1 MANTAMT
8 AYRRAEKR
16 LWHEGTIG
24 IPSTTEKKTIARY
37 WVKAYDEP
45 SEYGIEG
52 GKISKMEI
60 EINGQKVCNY
70 DRGWD
75 IYPETE
81 EANIA
86 YAILMEEYN

>member
-1 MANTAMT
+1 MGIQKERKN
-8 AYRRAEKR
+8 RN
-16 LWHEGTIG
+16 WHEGVIG
-24 IPSTTEKKTIARY
+24 IPVKRGKMIAAKY

-45 SEYGIEG
+45 SEYGIEEG
-52 GKISKMEI
+52 RISKMTI

-81 EANIA
+81 EANLA
-86 YAILMEEYN
+86 YAILMHSYN

>member
-1 MANTAMT
+1 MT
-8 AYRRAEKR
+8 DYRREARR
-16 LWHEGTIG
+16 LWHEGAIG
-24 IPSTTEKKTIARY
+24 IPSTTGKKTTARY

-45 SEYGIEG
+45 SEYGIEE

-60 EINGQKVCNY
+60 QINGQTVCNY

-86 YAILMEEYN
+86 YAILMQEYN

>member
-24 IPSTTEKKTIARY
+24 IPDGKGKKIMAFY

-45 SEYGIEG
+45 SKNGIEG
-52 GKISKMEI
+52 GKISKMRI
-60 EINGQKVCNY
+60 EIDKETVCNY

-86 YAILMEEYN
+86 YAILMQEYN

>member
-1 MANTAMT
+1 MKT
-8 AYRRAEKR
+8 EKR
-16 LWHEGTIG
+16 LWYEGRIG
-24 IPSTTEKKTIARY
+24 IPDGKGLQGKATIARY

-45 SEYGIEG
+45 SDYGIEEG
-52 GKISKMEI
+52 RISKMRI
-60 EINGQKVCNY
+60 EINGQTVCNY

-86 YAILMEEYN
+86 YAILMEIYN